1 MPNKEIGG
9 VANVNS
15 TREFNTCSDRGLC
28 NHNTGDCECFP
39 GFMLGTDHGTSA
51 CDTIVKNA
59 LRGASGR

>member
-1 MPNKEIGG
+1 MPNKEIEG

-15 TREFNTCSDRGLC
+15 TREFNSSDRGLC
-28 NHNTGDCECFP
+28 NHNTGVVNVFLVIFGDRP
-39 GFMLGTDHGTSA
+39 LRTSA